1 MENERREDE
10 RARVSIEARWEGQSG
25 QHKARVSDLSLGGCF
40 IDTLGKADIGEFIA
54 FAIKQPDGKWLQ
66 LRGEVASVDQHVGF
80 SLAFTFLTEDEQR
93 ALARLISS
101 QS

>member
-10 RARVSIEARWEGQSG
+10 RARVSIEARWEGLTG
-25 QHKARVSDLSLGGCF
+25 RHNARVADLSLGGCF
-40 IDTLGKADIGEFIA
+40 IDTIGKADIGEFIA

-66 LRGEVASVDQHVGF
+66 MRGEVASVDQHAGF
-80 SLAFTFLTEDEQR
+80 SVAFTFLTEDEQR
-93 ALARLISS
+93 ALARLIAS